1 MANLT
6 KTIKSTLQEQRE
18 TLLDNAVVEQAGQIR
33 WGSLL
38 LALAAPFT
46 AALIGNLA
54 TGRFRSG
61 WYRNLKKPS
70 WNPPSWL
77 FGPVWTVLYALM
89 GIASWL
95 VWREGEPTGWLR
107 FVTPWRH
114 PQGKEVKGALRL
126 YGIHLGF
133 NALWSVLFFGRH
145 RIGLALAEVTVLWAL
160 ILSTLVRFARIRPL
174 AGLLLVPYQLWV
186 TFATILNF
194 RIWQLNRDESAR

>member
-18 TLLDNAVVEQAGQIR
+18 TLLDNSVVDQAGQIR

-38 LALAAPFT
+38 IALAAPFT

-95 VWREGEPTGWLR
+95 VWREDEPTGWLR
-107 FVTPWRH
+107 CH
-114 PQGKEVKGALRL
+114 PMASSAGQEVKGTPPLRYSSWL
-126 YGIHLGF
+126 
-133 NALWSVLFFGRH
+133 
-145 RIGLALAEVTVLWAL
+145 
-160 ILSTLVRFARIRPL
+160 
-174 AGLLLVPYQLWV
+174 
-186 TFATILNF
+186 
-194 RIWQLNRDESAR
+194 